1 MATWVGGSGDS
12 GFLWEH
18 AGATLPDST
27 VDPHRDVG
35 RKSVPIGR
43 TPYNVFSSTSSPRDA
58 SPPIRFSGGFSKT
71 RCTTDEMTRLAKQLP
86 WDHPIARTLN
96 HEVHRRKM
104 AGKSVAFFIDRTESL
119 PSLIPFFF
127 LSLWWCF
134 PISTFFGPSTFAL
147 DDLDCFGSQT
157 VRVDFFVTD
166 SLDSVEDKPVGHI
179 YQWIAH
185 PTHGSLCN
193 HCDRWWMGT
202 L

>member
-1 MATWVGGSGDS
+1 M
-12 GFLWEH
+12 L
-18 AGATLPDST
+18 
-27 VDPHRDVG
+27 
-35 RKSVPIGR
+35 KVP
-43 TPYNVFSSTSSPRDA
+43 NVFSSTSSPRDA

-104 AGKSVAFFIDRTESL
+104 AGKSCRFFHWQDWVASFPHTV
-119 PSLIPFFF
+119 FFF
-127 LSLWWCF
+127 GLWWCF

-166 SLDSVEDKPVGHI
+166 SLDSVEDKPVCHI

>member
-1 MATWVGGSGDS
+1 MNCKLQTWPQGLGHVTFCG
-12 GFLWEH
+12 
-18 AGATLPDST
+18 LPFPT
-27 VDPHRDVG
+27 
-35 RKSVPIGR
+35 KNLMLKVP
-43 TPYNVFSSTSSPRDA
+43 NVFSSTSSPRDA

-86 WDHPIARTLN
+86 WDHPIARTLH

-104 AGKSVAFFIDRTESL
+104 AGKSCRFFHWQDWVASFPHTI
-119 PSLIPFFF
+119 FFF
-127 LSLWWCF
+127 GLRWCF

-166 SLDSVEDKPVGHI
+166 SLDSVEDKPVCHI